1 VIILSR
7 KNRKEIIRQLDYIIS
22 LIKYKREWTSS
33 GIGTVHL
40 FDKEWKDILER
51 ISYIKLTIGE
61 DKEGK

>member
-1 VIILSR
+1 MIILSR

-40 FDKEWKDILER
+40 FDNEWKDILER
-51 ISYIKLTIGE
+51 ISYIKLTIGS
-61 DKEGK
+61 DKE

>member
-1 VIILSR
+1 MKILNR

-22 LIKYKREWTSS
+22 LIKYKREWTSN

-40 FDKEWKDILER
+40 FDNEWKDILER

-61 DKEGK
+61 GK